1 MREYACVPYTRKL
14 ETGGSKV
21 QVYAGLP
28 NKTGAVVVRASF
40 TFRKLVVVSI

>member
-14 ETGGSKV
+14 EMGGSKV
-21 QVYAGLP
+21 QVYPGLP
-28 NKTGAVVVRASF
+28 NKPGVVAVRASF